1 MREGDEANDAK
12 AAAWWCRGGGGL
24 VPAASLFL
32 VLVVAG
38 CRAGGAPVPSRRCC
52 CCLAAA
58 TMSLKRKEP
67 DTGFE
72 GHDAAK
78 RPLVQQVIA
87 KAPVVQI
94 TTRPAASS
102 SAAADGGGGLG
113 PSLPSSA
120 AIGPSL
126 PPSAI
131 PTAIDASN
139 AAPYPVGYMPR
150 ARAASGAP
158 RGAPIVSGASAS
170 ASASAGPAPSPI
182 PARAAPLPAT
192 STGISVLQSIASRSK
207 APTPEPAVKKHVRT
221 AAGVVWEDPTLSA
234 WNDGTERRPAHAH
247 WQLAAGSWHLTP
259 SRVHT
264 QTTTV
269 SLSATWVTNVRTRC

>member
-1 MREGDEANDAK
+1 MREGDEANDAM
-12 AAAWWCRGGGGL
+12 AAAWWRRGGGGL

-170 ASASAGPAPSPI
+170 ASAGPAPSPI

-234 WNDGTERRPAHAH
+234 WNDGTERRTPHS
-247 WQLAAGSWHLTP
+247 QLAAGSWQLTP